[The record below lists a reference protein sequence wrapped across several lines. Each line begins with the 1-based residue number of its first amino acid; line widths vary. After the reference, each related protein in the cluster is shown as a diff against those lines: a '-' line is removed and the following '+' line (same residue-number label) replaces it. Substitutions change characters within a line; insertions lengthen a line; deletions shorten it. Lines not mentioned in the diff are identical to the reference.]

1 VVLGRACRCWRPPLR
16 CCADPHRGPQWWT
29 PVMLKLLDIHSCCT
43 RWTSSSSCAVAAV
56 ALGQSY
62 AFAGPRLSSLP
73 QHSVRATLHR
83 TPLCCHA
90 LADSRTRRYC
100 RHSLFHSL
108 GPALL
113 LLLDPQPVVTLLDP
127 QFVLRSLGPQLAV
140 TRYTSHFAVVSLC
153 GDVRPVAS
161 LTRPRPCWYSTGF
174 QDSLTQS
181 SLLHLAGPGHGVF
194 VAPPLRLHLAGIL
207 LL

>member
-1 VVLGRACRCWRPPLR
+1 VALAAERPAPVVLGRACRCWRPPLR

-113 LLLDPQPVVTLLDP
+113 LLLDPACRHSTGPSVRHSSLDP
-127 QFVLRSLGPQLAV
+127 QFVLRSPGPQFIIALLDPRQCSAH
-140 TRYTSHFAVVSLC
+140 TGPSWQSHAILH
-153 GDVRPVAS
+153 
-161 LTRPRPCWYSTGF
+161 T
-174 QDSLTQS
+174 
-181 SLLHLAGPGHGVF
+181 SLLCHSVGMSGQ
-194 VAPPLRLHLAGIL
+194 
-207 LL
+207 